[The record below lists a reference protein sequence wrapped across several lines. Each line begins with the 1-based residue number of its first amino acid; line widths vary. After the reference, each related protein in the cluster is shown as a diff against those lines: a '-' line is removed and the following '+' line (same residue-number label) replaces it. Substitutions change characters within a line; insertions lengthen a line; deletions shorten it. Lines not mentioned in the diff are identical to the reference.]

1 MSLGRHHHKFSRRP
15 RGEDVSSTSFTRL
28 YHFIFVL
35 EGFLD
40 HTFTLSNT
48 PNTPT
53 STTNTFPV
61 SLKFMTTTLR
71 PSIAAVCLPHDQK
84 RQKKQKKNKKKHIHT
99 LSTCLHPPGIPSPLV
114 TTNNAMYPSIHDLP
128 TTNRLSLTYLL

>member
-1 MSLGRHHHKFSRRP
+1 MSLGRHHHKFSRTA

-35 EGFLD
+35 EGFPD

-71 PSIAAVCLPHDQK
+71 PSIAAACLPHDQET
-84 RQKKQKKNKKKHIHT
+84 KNKKKKHIHT

-114 TTNNAMYPSIHDLP
+114 TTNNAMYPSIQDLT
-128 TTNRLSLTYLL
+128 TTNRLSLTYLS